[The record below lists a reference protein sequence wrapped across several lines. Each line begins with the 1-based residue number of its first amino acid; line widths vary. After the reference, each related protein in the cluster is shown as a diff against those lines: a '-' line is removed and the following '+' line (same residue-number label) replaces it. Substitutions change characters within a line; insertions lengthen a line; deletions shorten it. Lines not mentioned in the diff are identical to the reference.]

1 MGVKKEDTWKM
12 VKYFVNMKCE
22 SYDSED
28 DLNPGFVEENE
39 NWVGMVWLV
48 IKVTFFKIMKILM
61 VSIVIMLL

>member
-1 MGVKKEDTWKM
+1 M
-12 VKYFVNMKCE
+12 KYFVNMKGE

-39 NWVGMVWLV
+39 NWAGMVWLV